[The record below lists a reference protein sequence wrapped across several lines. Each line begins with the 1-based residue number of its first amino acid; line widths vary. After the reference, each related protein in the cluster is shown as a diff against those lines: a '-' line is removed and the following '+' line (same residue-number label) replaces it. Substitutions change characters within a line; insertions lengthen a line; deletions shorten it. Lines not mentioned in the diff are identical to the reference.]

1 MSSHCHPGLVNCS
14 LQQFASC
21 SSIDITIN
29 QASAREQ
36 PLGTPVF
43 LVEIKNPG
51 PSACT
56 VSSVHFNCDSFSSDI
71 AINPGIFKRVG
82 DDDCLV
88 NNGTA
93 LSPSGVLC
101 FKYSASSMYPLSISN
116 IEVFCSG
123 WWNFNLRISIFSC
136 LDVLHLWRYQCRER
150 FSDSFT
156 SLQNHVAG
164 ILEK

>member
-21 SSIDITIN
+21 SSNDITIN
-29 QASAREQ
+29 QASAGEQ

-43 LVEIKNPG
+43 LVEMKNPG

-56 VSSVHFNCDSFSSDI
+56 VSSVHFNCDSLSSDV

-82 DDDCLV
+82 DDDCLA

-93 LSPSGVLC
+93 LPPVV
-101 FKYSASSMYPLSISN
+101 SSVSSTPPPPCTPCP
-116 IEVFCSG
+116 F
-123 WWNFNLRISIFSC
+123 RIS
-136 LDVLHLWRYQCRER
+136 R
-150 FSDSFT
+150 SFA
-156 SLQNHVAG
+156 LVDE
-164 ILEK
+164 L